1 VITDYMTIAE
11 FEDYALKICMTILIG
26 LMFYIVFDLARQSKG
41 GKWAYIALF
50 GGLCLG
56 ILGFASKYFIK
67 MALDIE

>member
-1 VITDYMTIAE
+1 MTIAE
-11 FEDYALKICMTILIG
+11 FESYALNICMTILIS
-26 LMFYIVFDLARQSKG
+26 LMFFIVFDLARQSKG

-67 MALDIE
+67 MSLNID